1 MQTRRCTGRCA
12 VTRHVWHGLRDDGVA
27 DALLDDALLDKAE
40 HEALAELQLCLSTSR
55 FGSVSI
61 GESKR
66 TVRTHNN

>member
-1 MQTRRCTGRCA
+1 MQPPACTGKCAATRR
-12 VTRHVWHGLRDDGVA
+12 VWRGAMRGQSR